1 MSHHIRFLRCYHHTQ
16 FKLIRGISDYSR
28 SLEKFL
34 LKQQTYETASSGRET
49 YDVYN
54 FFDRSFGYLYD
65 DRAVVWGC
73 LVRAQLA
80 NRTGERDYVR
90 PGDFWYRNPE
100 FGRAVE
106 DSAKRGRFGAGY
118 GKVLGKSLLNLLS
131 TLYAISLGFAVLIKL
146 LLNFCL
152 PVLCL

>member
-1 MSHHIRFLRCYHHTQ
+1 MSHNISFAYRLSLFIN
-16 FKLIRGISDYSR
+16 LIVITDYSR

-34 LKQQTYETASSGRET
+34 VKQQTYETASTGRET
-49 YDVYN
+49 YDVSN
-54 FFDRSFGYLYD
+54 FFERSFGYTYD

-100 FGRAVE
+100 FGKAVE

-118 GKVLGKSLLNLLS
+118 GKVLGKSLLL
-131 TLYAISLGFAVLIKL
+131 VLKKL
-146 LLNFCL
+146 LYIN
-152 PVLCL
+152 